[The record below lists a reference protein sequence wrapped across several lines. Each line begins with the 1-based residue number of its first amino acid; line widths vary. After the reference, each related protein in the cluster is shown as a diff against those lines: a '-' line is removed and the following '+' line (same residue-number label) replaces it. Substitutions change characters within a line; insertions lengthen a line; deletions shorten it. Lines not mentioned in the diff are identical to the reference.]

1 MKRWALLILAVIL
14 VLGGI
19 ARFYRLDEKSLW
31 SDEIATIAT
40 SMGNSIDP
48 EAYTLRGESFDP
60 LAPVPAEVYMLKA
73 TQSHGAGNLARTSEV
88 LKANVHPPLF
98 FWLMNLWIHAVGLEP
113 GLLRIPAVVFGIL
126 SIALMGGLAWR
137 FTRWAPEAFT
147 ETGRQ
152 IFPILA
158 SATMAFSAYQL
169 DHAQDARQYTLLI
182 CLALGSIWL
191 MVDLIQKS
199 GKSVC
204 RWLVLALLLTVGLYS
219 QYFFLLFAVFVMG
232 ALLWQVRRDKA
243 FLPGVLACGLLI
255 LLLFSPWMTVFR
267 EQLTFLKM
275 AGHYTSGLWNPLQLP
290 EKLWR
295 IFCEFFLPDNDLGKV
310 MPLLVLL
317 GWGGSLWYARK
328 NGSHQATSG
337 KLSPVLALLLAWL
350 VFLVGGQI
358 ALDLIKDSHTA
369 TIRRYLLLASPAAYF
384 LMAYALCAMP
394 RNFGFSRWRWLSVGL
409 TALLLTLMGMDTL
422 NALLKSHHSSDEFKL
437 AAECINQV
445 SGPHDLVLVNKTGAM
460 ASGLAY
466 YLNPQ
471 TRMLGV
477 DVPTSSVLNA
487 DSALLKK
494 LSRSV
499 ATLPED
505 SRVWL
510 VFSHSSS
517 RTRSRLIDWLERQG
531 YQTDKEVKVPGVRVY
546 QANK

>member
-1 MKRWALLILAVIL
+1 MKRWALLVFTVIL

-31 SDEIATIAT
+31 SDEIATIAS

-48 EAYTLRGESFDP
+48 EAYALRGESFDP
-60 LAPVPAEVYMLKA
+60 PAPVPAEVYKLKA

-147 ETGRQ
+147 GAGRQ
-152 IFPILA
+152 IFPLLA
-158 SATMAFSAYQL
+158 SAMMAFSAYQI

-182 CLALGSIWL
+182 CLALGSVWL
-191 MVDLIQKS
+191 MVDLIQQS
-199 GKSVC
+199 GKSAW
-204 RWLVLALLLTVGLYS
+204 RWVGLALLLTTGLYS
-219 QYFFLLFAVFVMG
+219 QYFFLLFAMFVMG
-232 ALLWQVRRDKA
+232 TLLWQARREKT
-243 FLPGVLACGLLI
+243 FLLGVSACGLLI
-255 LLLFSPWMTVFR
+255 LLLFSPWLAVFR
-267 EQLTFLKM
+267 EQLVFLKM

-295 IFCEFFLPDNDLGKV
+295 ILCEFFLPDSDFGKV

-317 GWGGSLWYARK
+317 GWGGSLWFARK
-328 NGSHQATSG
+328 NAAPQAPSG
-337 KLSPVLALLLAWL
+337 NLSPVLALLLAWP

-358 ALDLIKDSHTA
+358 ALDLIKHSHTA

-394 RNFGFSRWRWLSVGL
+394 RNFGSSRWRWLPAGL
-409 TALLLTLMGMDTL
+409 TALLLTLIGMDSL
-422 NALLKSHHSSDEFKL
+422 NTLLKSHHSSDEFNL
-437 AAECINQV
+437 AAARINQV

-466 YLNPQ
+466 YLHPE

-487 DSALLKK
+487 DSALMNK

-499 ATLPED
+499 ATLPKD
-505 SRVWL
+505 SSVWL
-510 VFSHSSS
+510 VFSHSSA
-517 RTRSRLIDWLERQG
+517 RTRNRLIDWLERQG
-531 YQTDKEVKVPGVRVY
+531 YHTGEGVKVPGVRVY
-546 QANK
+546 QAKK